1 MFRTARETLRNKLSR
16 IKNRQFLDA
25 TMAATAL
32 VATADGE
39 VTFSE
44 LSALDSVLESI
55 QDLQIYDPHVAIDI
69 YRDFADAIADNP
81 EKGHVTALA
90 ATSKIAGDRDAAE
103 LVIRVAIAISK
114 ADGELSSQESNV
126 IHELCELLGVRVPK
140 DSEIP
145 H

>member
-1 MFRTARETLRNKLSR
+1 MFRTARETLRNSLSR
-16 IKNRQFLDA
+16 MKNRQFLDA

-55 QDLQIYDPHVAIDI
+55 QDLQIYDPHVAVDI
-69 YRDFADAIADNP
+69 YRDFADAIADNR
-81 EKGHVTALA
+81 EQGRDTALVA
-90 ATSKIAGDRDAAE
+90 ASKIVGDHDAAE

-114 ADGELSSQESNV
+114 ADGELSPQESDV
-126 IHELCELLGVRVPK
+126 IHELCELLGVRIPK

-145 H
+145 Q